1 MGSRPIYSNTP
12 IRFRALPQRFF
23 LSSAE
28 PRGLLIFDKKE
39 GDSMW
44 TARQTILISFIVM
57 LIVAIRSG
65 AAISAG
71 FPEKPIEF
79 TVPFAAE
86 AAVILWRGRS
96 PR

>member
-1 MGSRPIYSNTP
+1 
-12 IRFRALPQRFF
+12 
-23 LSSAE
+23 
-28 PRGLLIFDKKE
+28 
-39 GDSMW
+39 MW
-44 TARQTILISFIVM
+44 TARQKILLSLGLM

-79 TVPFAAE
+79 TVPFAAG
-86 AAVILWRGRS
+86 VVVTLWPGRS